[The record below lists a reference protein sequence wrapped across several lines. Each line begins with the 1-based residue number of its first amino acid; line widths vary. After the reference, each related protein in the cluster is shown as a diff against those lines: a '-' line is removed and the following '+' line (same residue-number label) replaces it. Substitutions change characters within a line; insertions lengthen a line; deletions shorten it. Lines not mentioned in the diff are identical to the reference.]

1 MPILFK
7 PGVNIK
13 DLRQTP
19 FSLSIKD
26 RANINIILDPL
37 KEAGVIEDVPLGQP
51 SLAVS
56 PAFIVY
62 RNVLN
67 NKLILRYVVD
77 LRRVNTKLYINAYP
91 LPKQDNILIAIGGS
105 AIFSI
110 LNITKSFF

>member
-26 RANINIILDPL
+26 HANINVILDPL
-37 KEAGVIEDVPLGQP
+37 KEAGVIENIPLGQP
-51 SLAVS
+51 SLAAS

-67 NKLILRYVVD
+67 SDLIPRYIVD
-77 LRRVNTKLYINAYP
+77 LR
-91 LPKQDNILIAIGGS
+91 
-105 AIFSI
+105 
-110 LNITKSFF
+110 